1 MPEIKKKILVVEDD
15 PAVSKFLSVRL
26 QSLNFEVTLAYDGE
40 AALKEARLRLPDLI
54 ILDLKL
60 PKLTGEEVCKAVRE
74 DRDKKFAV
82 TPIIMLTGKN
92 TDTDRVIGM
101 VIGAN
106 SYVMKPF
113 RMENLLKEM
122 RKFNL

>member
-1 MPEIKKKILVVEDD
+1 M
-15 PAVSKFLSVRL
+15 
-26 QSLNFEVTLAYDGE
+26 
-40 AALKEARLRLPDLI
+40 KEARLRLPDLI